1 MSCFT
6 SENGLTPEKPLCLP
20 YDILN
25 DGFLYYILCQIK
37 AHAAERR
44 RTQLRAFGMG
54 LSVPAEQRDAGVKR
68 GGYPNAYG
76 TRAVCLLPGGA
87 EAVLSA
93 CIYCKSFE
101 EASGV

>member
-1 MSCFT
+1 MRLNAAGHS
-6 SENGLTPEKPLCLP
+6 SEHLVWVFP
-20 YDILN
+20 Y
-25 DGFLYYILCQIK
+25 
-37 AHAAERR
+37 
-44 RTQLRAFGMG
+44 LRNKGM
-54 LSVPAEQRDAGVKR
+54 PASN